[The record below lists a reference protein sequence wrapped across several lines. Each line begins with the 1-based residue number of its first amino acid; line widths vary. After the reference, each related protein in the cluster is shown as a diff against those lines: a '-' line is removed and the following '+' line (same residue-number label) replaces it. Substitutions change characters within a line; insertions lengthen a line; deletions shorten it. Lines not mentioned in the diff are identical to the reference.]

1 MHTSDLGQIALLI
14 AFPIALFGAAAS
26 VVGARRTIPSLVE
39 SGRRSVLAVAALVL
53 TAAIML
59 LAAFAGHDFGVR
71 YVAEQS
77 SREMP
82 MRLILAAFYGGQAGS
97 LLYWLL
103 VLCVLAVLAMR
114 SRHAHPALMPYV
126 AATLLVVEA
135 FFLLVLAF
143 VASPFER
150 LPFVPAN
157 GRGLHPLLYDDGMLI
172 HPPVLLA
179 GIVSATIPF
188 AFAIAALASGRLGN
202 EWILAARRWVLGGW
216 AVLGSGL
223 LLGGWW
229 AYHVLGWGGYWG
241 WDPVENVALLPW
253 LTATAL
259 LHSLAVQERRG
270 LLKVWNF
277 SLVIATFALS
287 IFGTF
292 IVRSGVISSVH
303 SFAQSAIG
311 PYFFVFLGLILVAS
325 LALLFVR
332 LPRLTSSA
340 TVETVYSREATF
352 LANNWLLIGIAFAT
366 FWGTIFPLISEAVR
380 NVRVAVGTPF
390 FNQVNGPLLLGLLVL
405 MGIGPLVPWRGAGRA
420 TVWRN
425 FRLPLLGGVMTAVAA
440 GLITAQMQSWLA
452 TAAFGVVGFVI
463 AGVVQEC
470 WRATRG
476 QQKAARSSLPAA
488 LLTVL
493 GRHRRRYG
501 GYLVHLSIA
510 GLAVGVI
517 GSTFF
522 NLERQVTLQPGETV
536 TIGRYV
542 LTYRGIA
549 TQPGPGV
556 RTVTAVLGA
565 ATRDGRPLAEMATV
579 RRFYDAWEA
588 QPATQ
593 VAIHT
598 VFPRLD
604 DLYVVLAGWDE
615 PQSPTM
621 TAGQFALPT
630 GEPLAATFHI
640 FVNPLVA
647 VLWLSWPVFL
657 AGALLSWWPETT
669 APALATASRRLPA
682 PAWLLSRRSGYP

>member
-14 AFPIALFGAAAS
+14 AFPIALFGVVAS
-26 VVGARRTIPSLVE
+26 IIGARRVIPSLVE

-53 TAAIML
+53 IATVML
-59 LAAFAGHDFGVR
+59 LAAFASHDFGVR

-82 MRLILAAFYGGQAGS
+82 MHLILAAFYGGQAGS

-103 VLCVLAVLAMR
+103 VLCVLAVLAIR
-114 SRHAHPALMPYV
+114 RQSHAHPALMPYV
-126 AATLLVVEA
+126 AATLLAVEA

-179 GIVSATIPF
+179 GYVSAAIPF

-202 EWILAARRWVLGGW
+202 EWVLAARRWVLGGW
-216 AVLGSGL
+216 AILGSGL

-292 IVRSGVISSVH
+292 VVRSGVISSVH

-311 PYFFVFLGLILVAS
+311 PFFFVFLGLVLVAS

-332 LPRLTSSA
+332 LPRLASSA

-366 FWGTIFPLISEAVR
+366 FWGTIFPLISETVR
-380 NVRVAVGTPF
+380 NVRVAVGAPF
-390 FNQVNGPLLLGLLVL
+390 FNQVNGPLLLALLVL

-425 FRLPLLGGVMTAVAA
+425 FRLPLLGGVVAAVAA
-440 GLITAQMQSWLA
+440 GLIAGQTPSVA
-452 TAAFGVVGFVI
+452 TGAFGVVGFIIV
-463 AGVVQEC
+463 GVVQEC

-476 QQKAARSSLPAA
+476 QQRAARSSLPAA

-501 GYLVHLSIA
+501 GYLVHVSIA

-536 TIGRYV
+536 TIGRYA

-556 RTVTAVLGA
+556 RTVTAVMGA
-565 ATRDGRPLAEMATV
+565 ATQDGRPLAELAAV
-579 RRFYDAWEA
+579 RRFYQGWES

-593 VAIHT
+593 VAIRT
-598 VFPRLD
+598 VFPWFD

-615 PQSPTM
+615 PKSAAM
-621 TAGQFALPT
+621 TAGRFALPT

-657 AGALLSWWPETT
+657 AGALLSWWPEAT
-669 APALATASRRLPA
+669 APALAVASRRLPA
-682 PAWLLSRRSGYP
+682 PAWLPSRRSGYP

>member
-1 MHTSDLGQIALLI
+1 MHTSDLGQVALLI
-14 AFPIALFGAAAS
+14 AFPIALFGAASAAI
-26 VVGARRTIPSLVE
+26 GARRSIPSLVV
-39 SGRRSVLAVAALVL
+39 SGRRSVHAVAALVFI
-53 TAAIML
+53 AAIVL
-59 LAAFAGHDFGVR
+59 LGAFASHDFGVR

-82 MRLILAAFYGGQAGS
+82 VRLILAAFYGGQAGS

-103 VLCVLAVLAMR
+103 ALCLLSVLAIR
-114 SRHAHPALMPYV
+114 RHPSSHPALLPYV
-126 AATLLVVEA
+126 AAALLVIEA

-157 GRGLHPLLYDDGMLI
+157 GRGLNPLLYDDGMLA

-179 GIVSATIPF
+179 GYVSAAVPF

-202 EWILAARRWVLGGW
+202 EWVLAARRWVLGGW
-216 AVLGSGL
+216 AILGSGL

-270 LLKVWNF
+270 LLKVWNL

-292 IVRSGVISSVH
+292 VVRSGVLGSVH

-311 PYFFVFLGLILVAS
+311 PFFFAFLGLVLLVS
-325 LALLFVR
+325 LALLFAR
-332 LPRLTSSA
+332 LPRLASPA
-340 TVETVYSREATF
+340 TVETLYSREATF
-352 LANNWLLIGIAFAT
+352 LANNWLLIGVTFAT

-380 NVRVAVGTPF
+380 DVRVAVGAPF
-390 FNQVNGPLLLGLLVL
+390 FDQVNGPLLLGLLVL

-425 FRLPLLGGVMTAVAA
+425 FRLPLLGGVVVAIAA
-440 GLITAQMQSWLA
+440 GIAVGPAQFLA
-452 TAAFGVVGFVI
+452 ACVFGVIGFIIVGV
-463 AGVVQEC
+463 GQDY
-470 WRATRG
+470 WRAFRG
-476 QQKAARSSLPAA
+476 QQRAASSGPLSAFI
-488 LLTVL
+488 TVL
-493 GRHRRRYG
+493 VRHRRRYG

-510 GLAVGVI
+510 GMAVGVV

-522 NLERQVTLQPGETV
+522 KLERQVTLQPGEST
-536 TIGRYV
+536 TIGRYA
-542 LTYRGIA
+542 LTYRGIE
-549 TQPGPGV
+549 TQPGSGV
-556 RTVTAVLGA
+556 QAVTASLDARTG
-565 ATRDGRPLAEMATV
+565 DGRLLTSLAAE
-579 RRFYDAWEA
+579 RRFYQGWES

-593 VAIHT
+593 VAIST
-598 VFPRLD
+598 VLPWLD

-615 PQSPTM
+615 PTAAAV
-621 TAGQFALPT
+621 TAGRFVLPS
-630 GEPLAATFHI
+630 GEPLAATFHV

-647 VLWLSWPVFL
+647 VLWLSWPLFL
-657 AGALLSWWPETT
+657 AGTLLSWWPDAAAAVL
-669 APALATASRRLPA
+669 APVSRRRGV
-682 PAWLLSRRSGYP
+682 PAWSQA

>member
-14 AFPIALFGAAAS
+14 AFSIALFGVAAS
-26 VVGARRTIPSLVE
+26 VVGARRAIPSLVE

-53 TAAIML
+53 IATVML
-59 LAAFAGHDFGVR
+59 LAAFASHDFGVR

-82 MRLILAAFYGGQAGS
+82 LRLILAAFYGGQAGS

-103 VLCVLAVLAMR
+103 VLCVLAVLAVR

-126 AATLLVVEA
+126 AATLLAVEA

-157 GRGLHPLLYDDGMLI
+157 GRGLNPLLYDDGMLI

-179 GIVSATIPF
+179 GYVGVAIPF

-202 EWILAARRWVLGGW
+202 EWVLAARRWVLGGW

-292 IVRSGVISSVH
+292 IVRSGVLSSVH

-311 PYFFVFLGLILVAS
+311 PFFFVFLGLVLVAS

-332 LPRLTSSA
+332 LPRLASSA

-366 FWGTIFPLISEAVR
+366 FWGTIFPLVSEAVR
-380 NVRVAVGTPF
+380 DVRVAVGAPF
-390 FNQVNGPLLLGLLVL
+390 FDQVNGPLLLGLLVL

-425 FRLPLLGGVMTAVAA
+425 FRLPLLGGVVTAIAA
-440 GLITAQMQSWLA
+440 GLIAGQTPSVA
-452 TAAFGVVGFVI
+452 TGAFGVVGFIIV
-463 AGVVQEC
+463 GVLQEC
-470 WRATRG
+470 WHATRG
-476 QQKAARSSLPAA
+476 QQRAARSGLLAA

-501 GYLVHLSIA
+501 GYLVHVSIA

-536 TIGRYV
+536 SIGRYV
-542 LTYRGIA
+542 LTYRGID
-549 TQPGPGV
+549 TLPGPGV
-556 RTVTAVLGA
+556 RTVTAVMGA
-565 ATRDGRPLAEMATV
+565 ATQDGRPLAELAAV
-579 RRFYDAWEA
+579 RRFHDGWES

-598 VFPRLD
+598 VFPWLD

-615 PQSPTM
+615 PQSPAM
-621 TAGQFALPT
+621 TAGRFALPT

-657 AGALLSWWPETT
+657 AGALLSWWPEAT
-669 APALATASRRLPA
+669 APALVAASRRLPA
-682 PAWLLSRRSGYP
+682 PAWLPSRRSGYP

>member
-1 MHTSDLGQIALLI
+1 MKPFSC
-14 AFPIALFGAAAS
+14 S
-26 VVGARRTIPSLVE
+26 SW
-39 SGRRSVLAVAALVL
+39 RS
-53 TAAIML
+53 
-59 LAAFAGHDFGVR
+59 
-71 YVAEQS
+71 
-77 SREMP
+77 
-82 MRLILAAFYGGQAGS
+82 S
-97 LLYWLL
+97 LL
-103 VLCVLAVLAMR
+103 
-114 SRHAHPALMPYV
+114 
-126 AATLLVVEA
+126 
-135 FFLLVLAF
+135 
-143 VASPFER
+143 PFER

-179 GIVSATIPF
+179 GYVSAAIPF

-202 EWILAARRWVLGGW
+202 EWVLAARRWVLGGW

-292 IVRSGVISSVH
+292 VVRSGVISSVH

-311 PYFFVFLGLILVAS
+311 PFFFVFLGLVLVAS

-332 LPRLTSSA
+332 LPRLASSA

-366 FWGTIFPLISEAVR
+366 FWGTIFPLISETVR
-380 NVRVAVGTPF
+380 DVRVAVGAPF

-425 FRLPLLGGVMTAVAA
+425 FRLPLLGGVVTAIAA
-440 GLITAQMQSWLA
+440 GLIAGQTPSVA
-452 TAAFGVVGFVI
+452 TGTFGVVGFVI
-463 AGVVQEC
+463 VGVVQEV

-476 QQKAARSSLPAA
+476 QQRAARGGLLAA

-493 GRHRRRYG
+493 RRHRRRYG
-501 GYLVHLSIA
+501 GYLVHVSIA

-522 NLERQVTLQPGETV
+522 NLERQVTLQTRRNRDHRPVCADVSRYCHPARPRRADCHRRHGRRDTGRPA
-536 TIGRYV
+536 TGRIGRRAP
-542 LTYRGIA
+542 LL
-549 TQPGPGV
+549 PGV
-556 RTVTAVLGA
+556 GVGA
-565 ATRDGRPLAEMATV
+565 GDTGCYSHGLPLV
-579 RRFYDAWEA
+579 RRSLRGAGRLGRA
-588 QPATQ
+588 A
-593 VAIHT
+593 VAGHGRRP
-598 VFPRLD
+598 VRL
-604 DLYVVLAGWDE
+604 AHG
-615 PQSPTM
+615 
-621 TAGQFALPT
+621 
-630 GEPLAATFHI
+630 
-640 FVNPLVA
+640 
-647 VLWLSWPVFL
+647 
-657 AGALLSWWPETT
+657 
-669 APALATASRRLPA
+669 
-682 PAWLLSRRSGYP
+682 